1 MFFLKTR
8 CERVFTPLNMVYCFT
23 MARQSKAQQL
33 GLENT
38 IIEIWDDGRKSI
50 DETTALINKQLK
62 DAGVDVSFNHQ
73 NIRRVVR
80 NRKQQLKKLRDKI
93 YTAKVMGEMLQGKST
108 LEITE
113 TALRGIEDDL
123 IEQLQT
129 LSTSEISDPERL
141 IFLIDK
147 LANTRLKLERS
158 RLDNEHILENAKTEI
173 KAQLQKTIQNDKVLL
188 ARLFKI
194 VDGDRKSTRLNSS
207 HWTLSRMPSSA

>member
-1 MFFLKTR
+1 
-8 CERVFTPLNMVYCFT
+8 MVYCFT

-38 IIEIWDDGRKSI
+38 IVEIWDDGRKSI

-113 TALRGIEDDL
+113 TALLGIEDDL

-194 VDGDRKSTRLNSS
+194 VDGTKIE
-207 HWTLSRMPSSA
+207 

>member
-1 MFFLKTR
+1 
-8 CERVFTPLNMVYCFT
+8 

-33 GLENT
+33 GLENA
-38 IIEIWDDGRKSI
+38 IVEIWDDGRKSI

-62 DAGVDVSFNHQ
+62 DAGVDITFNHQ

-113 TALRGIEDDL
+113 TALLGIEDDL

-194 VDGDRKSTRLNSS
+194 VDGTKIE
-207 HWTLSRMPSSA
+207 

>member
-1 MFFLKTR
+1 M
-8 CERVFTPLNMVYCFT
+8 
-23 MARQSKAQQL
+23 
-33 GLENT
+33 
-38 IIEIWDDGRKSI
+38 
-50 DETTALINKQLK
+50 
-62 DAGVDVSFNHQ
+62 
-73 NIRRVVR
+73 
-80 NRKQQLKKLRDKI
+80 

-113 TALRGIEDDL
+113 TALLGIEDDL

-194 VDGDRKSTRLNSS
+194 VDGTKIE
-207 HWTLSRMPSSA
+207 